1 MARPNVKLDLRG
13 LEEVA
18 TSREMHAAVNEA
30 AHRVAEA
37 VEAQG
42 IRVIGEPGDIAL
54 PVVVREDETTRG
66 LRVNRALAAVQ
77 INHASGLAVQ
87 AKHGA
92 LSKAA
97 SSAGLRLRGD

>member
-1 MARPNVKLDLRG
+1 MSRVKLNLRG

-18 TSREMHAAVNEA
+18 KSREMHNAVNQA
-30 AHRVAEA
+30 ARAVAEN

-42 IRVIGEPGDIAL
+42 IRVVDEPGDIAL
-54 PVVVREDETTRG
+54 PVVVREDEITQFPRG
-66 LRVNRALAAVQ
+66 VNRALAVVQ

-87 AKHGA
+87 GKHGA

-97 SSAGLRLRGD
+97 SAAGLRPRD

>member
-1 MARPNVKLDLRG
+1 MRGRVKLDLRG

-18 TSREMHAAVNEA
+18 TSREMHSAVNQA
-30 AHRVAEA
+30 ARAVAEN

-42 IRVIGEPGDIAL
+42 IRVIGEPGEIPL

-66 LRVNRALAAVQ
+66 LRVNRASAAVQ
-77 INHASGLAVQ
+77 LNHASGQAVQ

-92 LSKAA
+92 LSRAA
-97 SSAGLRLRGD
+97 ASAGLRLKGE